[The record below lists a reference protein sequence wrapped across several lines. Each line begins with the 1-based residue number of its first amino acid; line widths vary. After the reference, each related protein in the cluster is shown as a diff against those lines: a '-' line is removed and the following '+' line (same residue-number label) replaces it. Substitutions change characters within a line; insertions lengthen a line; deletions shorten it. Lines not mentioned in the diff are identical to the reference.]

1 MKNLFKLITGA
12 VLAGLL
18 ITSAC
23 KKTTTTTNN
32 NGGSPGLLK
41 TMLQITAAGGQ
52 NDSITTTLIYD
63 NQNRVVNQ
71 IAITKFGSTTL
82 GADTTTYTFGTNSVA
97 QYSSVTGTTIT
108 YTLNSSGFRTSDNL
122 GDTWSYNGSGYLTQ
136 SFTASTATTTTYT
149 YNASNELATKVATS
163 SSGTNTYTFGYTGS
177 PAAHAGSSWQQG
189 QSAGALFTSD
199 VEVQGGVTT
208 TLTAT
213 YTVNAQN
220 VLTESVVTSSASGS
234 APVYTYYYYY

>member
-1 MKNLFKLITGA
+1 MKNSANVII
-12 VLAGLL
+12 GLL
-18 ITSAC
+18 MAGILVTTSC

-52 NDSITTTLIYD
+52 NDSITTTLVYD

-71 IAITKFGSTTL
+71 IAVTKFGSTTL

-122 GDTWSYNGSGYLTQ
+122 GDTWSYNSSGYLKK
-136 SFTASTATTTTYT
+136 SVTASTGTTTTYT
-149 YNASNELATKVATS
+149 YNASNELVTKVATS
-163 SSGTNTYTFGYTGS
+163 SSGTNTYTFGYAGS
-177 PAAHAGSSWQQG
+177 PTAHAGSSWQQG
-189 QSAGALFTSD
+189 QSAGALFTRD
-199 VEVQGGVTT
+199 VEVQSGVTT

-213 YTVNAQN
+213 YTVNGQN
-220 VLTESVVTSSASGS
+220 VLTESTVTSTATGS